1 MKDTKYYQ
9 QVYRI
14 DEETGRVIIDVALDR
29 YLDYFHEWDNSTYKR
44 RDLHPDLAQFLDV
57 CSHEIPLKHKL
68 KIVFAIKNKT
78 VDLDKESMITKSY
91 HNYYL
96 ANLQYVEREIR
107 RKVRF
112 AILVAGIA
120 ILILAMYYL
129 ISGPS
134 NTIFAYRIIRE
145 GVFIGGWVFMWEAF
159 HIIAFQTL
167 DPLKRRKEL
176 KRFLEATITFL
187 PYE

>member
-14 DEETGRVIIDVALDR
+14 DEATGRVIIDVAMDR

-57 CSHEIPLKHKL
+57 CSHEIPLRRKL
-68 KIVFAIKNKT
+68 EIVFEIKDKQE
-78 VDLDKESMITKSY
+78 DLKKESMITKSY
-91 HNYYL
+91 HTYYL

-112 AILVAGIA
+112 ALLVAGIA
-120 ILILAMYYL
+120 TLIIAMYYF
-129 ISGPS
+129 ISSPN

-145 GVFIGGWVFMWEAF
+145 GILIGGWVFMWEAF

-167 DPLKRRKEL
+167 DPFKRRREL
-176 KRFLEATITFL
+176 KRFLEAKLVFH
-187 PYE
+187 PYG